1 MPALAGSGLRPRTKI
16 RKALRVRAVQRM
28 TKMMVMITREEN
40 ARHDERG
47 SGGVNKKDADVTI
60 D

>member
-1 MPALAGSGLRPRTKI
+1 
-16 RKALRVRAVQRM
+16 M